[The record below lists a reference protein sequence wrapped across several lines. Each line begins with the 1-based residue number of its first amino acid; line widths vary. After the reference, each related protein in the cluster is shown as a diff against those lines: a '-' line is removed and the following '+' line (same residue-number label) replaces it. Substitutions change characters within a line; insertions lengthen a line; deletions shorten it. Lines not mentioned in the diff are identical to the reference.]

1 MKLQRILAKDS
12 RSANE
17 QAIAKYGRD
26 VLVISNNRV
35 NGMTELI
42 VAVDVEPEKMPPPV
56 MPRGAGEPFEAA
68 LRQQL
73 QAPTADGQ
81 APGNAPAQ
89 GQAGSPGVAE
99 AFIPAQMALMQAAQ
113 RAAAQSLGQTEPLR
127 PTPAKANSP
136 QPKAVRYAQQFRLS
150 GPATSAPAAL
160 PLASLTVSRVLE
172 GSATVASQER
182 SPTEAD
188 TVHTPAPSAAAP
200 QGPDGALSMA
210 TISSDKAH
218 ALTDLI
224 RAEIAQLRKEVRMG
238 QQLQAWAAQ
247 GPAHRWNEALSE
259 VGVPT
264 TLRALLMSGLSN
276 DFDDQQA
283 LAAIEAQMAENLPKP
298 NAQRGRRAAGAA
310 WTSGVHLLSGPG
322 GSGKT

>member
-26 VLVISNNRV
+26 VLVVSNNRV

-42 VAVDVEPEKMPPPV
+42 VAVDVEPEQMPPPV

-73 QAPTADGQ
+73 HAPTADGQ
-81 APGNAPAQ
+81 APGHAAAQ

-127 PTPAKANSP
+127 PTPAKATAP

-150 GPATSAPAAL
+150 GPATGAPAAL
-160 PLASLTVSRVLE
+160 PMASLTVSRVLE
-172 GSATVASQER
+172 GSLAVAAQER

-188 TVHTPAPSAAAP
+188 TPDTSAPSAAAL
-200 QGPDGALSMA
+200 QGSDGALPTT

-218 ALTDLI
+218 A
-224 RAEIAQLRKEVRMG
+224 A
-238 QQLQAWAAQ
+238 
-247 GPAHRWNEALSE
+247 
-259 VGVPT
+259 
-264 TLRALLMSGLSN
+264 
-276 DFDDQQA
+276 
-283 LAAIEAQMAENLPKP
+283 
-298 NAQRGRRAAGAA
+298 
-310 WTSGVHLLSGPG
+310 
-322 GSGKT
+322 